1 MSLSPWWRIILRNVL
16 HRPKIRND
24 IKNIFY
30 FLHFNFHSSNFC
42 AIILDMDKS
51 TLQTIAI
58 IAAVVVASWAI
69 GGQVQAI
76 GGQVQAN
83 SAAMADLRDDMR
95 ELRGL
100 LIFTYR

>member
-1 MSLSPWWRIILRNVL
+1 MN
-16 HRPKIRND
+16 KKTFFN
-24 IKNIFY
+24 

-58 IAAVVVASWAI
+58 IATVVVASWAI
-69 GGQVQAI
+69 GGQVQA
-76 GGQVQAN
+76 N
-83 SAAMADLRDDMR
+83 SAAIADLRDDMR

-100 LIFTYR
+100 LVSHIAGHNHVPTVTDGSYKEETQ

>member
-1 MSLSPWWRIILRNVL
+1 M
-16 HRPKIRND
+16 
-24 IKNIFY
+24 
-30 FLHFNFHSSNFC
+30 FC

-58 IAAVVVASWAI
+58 IATVVVASWT
-69 GGQVQAI
+69 I

-83 SAAMADLRDDMR
+83 SAAISDLRDDMR

-100 LIFTYR
+100 LISHIGEHSHEEKAVTKAEKKP

>member
-1 MSLSPWWRIILRNVL
+1 M
-16 HRPKIRND
+16 
-24 IKNIFY
+24 
-30 FLHFNFHSSNFC
+30 FC

-58 IAAVVVASWAI
+58 IATVVVASWT
-69 GGQVQAI
+69 I

-83 SAAMADLRDDMR
+83 SAAIADLRDDMR

-100 LIFTYR
+100 LISHIAEHSHEAKAMAVDQEATKQ

>member
-1 MSLSPWWRIILRNVL
+1 M
-16 HRPKIRND
+16 
-24 IKNIFY
+24 
-30 FLHFNFHSSNFC
+30 FC

-58 IAAVVVASWAI
+58 IATVVVASWTI

-83 SAAMADLRDDMR
+83 SAAIGDLRDDMR

-100 LIFTYR
+100 LISHIAEHSHEANAAVESEEAQ